1 MRFVFG
7 ETFLALALVIFHLA
21 GFLFLM
27 SFQVEFHSFMD
38 DLGRI
43 LQAGYLSV
51 IQPTVLKLCRETVMS
66 VVQMTIQR
74 SVIAPLDF
82 IVFINN
88 NNNTKI
94 YNAHM

>member
-7 ETFLALALVIFHLA
+7 ETSLALALVIFRLA

-27 SFQVEFHSFMD
+27 SLKVEFHSFMD
-38 DLGRI
+38 NQSRI
-43 LQAGYLSV
+43 LQAGYLPV

-66 VVQMTIQR
+66 MVQTTIQR

-82 IVFINN
+82 IVFID
-88 NNNTKI
+88 
-94 YNAHM
+94 M